1 MRRAGA
7 AARQFGNSAVDARDL
22 AGVGELRR
30 QLEGHLLVLLQLELA
45 GRAEPRGLQRPRR
58 LLGLRHLWRDD
69 VVARHELPAGGAVG
83 VGALHLL
90 VVALLLQALV
100 LAGLY
105 MLLVGV
111 QSLG

>member
-7 AARQFGNSAVDARDL
+7 AARQFGNSAVDARAL
-22 AGVGELRR
+22 AGVG
-30 QLEGHLLVLLQLELA
+30 ELA